1 MPLVRL
7 TAGLVAMLRM
17 LLLSLCTD
25 HTRFL
30 ADEKKYWFWEVVVM
44 CVGATVA
51 HTLLRTSHCMWL
63 CRRIRKMLL
72 AFTVVLL
79 STMPHVQLVTA
90 LGVTIS
96 AMVMHNAV
104 KPYESPKTDQLESFA
119 LLVQTVTL
127 LLGQV
132 RLLVAT
138 YTIHAALSPLFM
150 ALPLAV
156 LPNRRHAIVAAY
168 CTVCHHCFHQRAVLP
183 VRCFPLVGSLA

>member
-1 MPLVRL
+1 
-7 TAGLVAMLRM
+7 MLRM
-17 LLLSLCTD
+17 LLLSLCID
-25 HTRFL
+25 HTRL

-63 CRRIRKMLL
+63 CRRLRKMLL

-156 LPNRRHAIVAAY
+156 LPNRRHAVVAAY
-168 CTVCHHCFHQRAVLP
+168 CTVCRHCFHQRAVLP